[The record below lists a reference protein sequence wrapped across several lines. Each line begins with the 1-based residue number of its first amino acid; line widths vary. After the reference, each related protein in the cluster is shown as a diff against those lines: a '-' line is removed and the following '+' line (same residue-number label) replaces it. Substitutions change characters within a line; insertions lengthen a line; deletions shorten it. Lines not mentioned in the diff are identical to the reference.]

1 MTDPGGLPVELTDA
15 TFDSVIAEGVV
26 LVDFWAS
33 WCAPCH
39 ALIPVLEELAE
50 ERSDTVAMVDVS
62 EFPGLGDRFR
72 VTSLPTLLVFRDGV
86 EVKKLFGVKN
96 RRQLNNVLDEA
107 RSGMGGE
114 AVDSAHDGHEPMR
127 AP

>member
-1 MTDPGGLPVELTDA
+1 
-15 TFDSVIAEGVV
+15 
-26 LVDFWAS
+26 
-33 WCAPCH
+33 
-39 ALIPVLEELAE
+39 
-50 ERSDTVAMVDVS
+50 
-62 EFPGLGDRFR
+62 
-72 VTSLPTLLVFRDGV
+72 VFRDGV